1 MPGTNIVPD
10 QNTDKFSAVTP
21 VPRRFA
27 ATMSNA
33 AGIRLRRQR
42 LRYRAGAAAQGAL
55 ILLVSPAGFEPTTP

>member
-10 QNTDKFSAVTP
+10 QNTDEFSAVTP

-33 AGIRLRRQR
+33 AGIRLQRQR
-42 LRYRAGAAAQGAL
+42 FRYRAGAAAQGGL
-55 ILLVSPAGFEPTTP
+55 